1 MCKPRPAKADIK
13 IKTILAALFTKQQE
27 LDNNKKD
34 LKVTKIL
41 KEAINKKDFLD
52 SLYYLIITH
61 NLPHSIIKWPKFW
74 AFLHIYNY
82 TLVSKDSLLTK
93 L

>member
-1 MCKPRPAKADIK
+1 MCKPKLAKADVK

-27 LDNNKKD
+27 LDNNGKD

-52 SLYYLIITH
+52 SLYYLIITY
-61 NLPHSIIKWPKFW
+61 NLPHSIIKWPEFW
-74 AFLHIYNY
+74 AFLYIYNY
-82 TLVSKDSLLTK
+82 TLVSKDGLLVK